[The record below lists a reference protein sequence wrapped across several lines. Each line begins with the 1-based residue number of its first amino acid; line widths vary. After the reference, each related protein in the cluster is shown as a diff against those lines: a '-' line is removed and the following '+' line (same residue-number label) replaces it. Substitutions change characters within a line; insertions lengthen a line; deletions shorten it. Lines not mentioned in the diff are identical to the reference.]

1 MDDLHL
7 ISSPLSSERRLD
19 VVFVHGL
26 GGHPFS
32 TWSSGEEG
40 AASWPHWLAEEF
52 GPQIGVWPL
61 GYTTANPLQR
71 LGVKQWFS
79 RKPNPQ
85 GGAAMPLPI
94 RAVNALERLA
104 QAGIG
109 QRPVCFIAHSLG
121 GLLVKSI
128 LRRAD
133 ATRDT
138 PQWRKLI
145 EHCRG
150 VLFLA
155 TPHQGSV
162 LADLVNVF
170 RIILPT
176 VNTDDLR
183 DNDAN
188 LMELYYWYR
197 DHAAGH
203 NIRTLSYFEAK
214 PCQAG
219 VLVVKPSSADP
230 GVSGPLARPP
240 IPLDR
245 DHLQISK
252 PRDRSDLA
260 YIGSKD
266 LIERILA
273 ESSPAPTPSSTVVVR
288 SFLASENDNA
298 ETVIDFTDLFV
309 CANSRDRR
317 PKHPHVWTQ
326 ELPSRL
332 AAAAATIECLPK
344 PVILATLTHLSIAW
358 HLGSLLHPKRG
369 VPILLR
375 QRSSA
380 SLDALWGQ
388 PGAAAG
394 GRGNLDLRAAGP
406 GGVRGSGPGGL
417 RHAQRPSRCGTR
429 HRRHG
434 ALRAGDSPCAAPQT
448 RLSLH
453 AGWWPCPL
461 AGRHAHQHPAGG
473 RGAEAPWPA
482 SPLPSLPGEPRLPSR
497 PAGRRPGPH
506 HRLRIR
512 QQPPQPPLYAR
523 HGQLT
528 VAIRQG
534 LWLQAT

>member
-7 ISSPLSSERRLD
+7 ISSPLSPERRLD
-19 VVFVHGL
+19 LVFVHGL

-40 AASWPHWLAEEF
+40 SASWPHWLAEEF
-52 GPQIGVWPL
+52 GPQIGVWSL

-79 RKPNPQ
+79 GKPDPQ
-85 GGAAMPLPI
+85 GGAAMPLPN

-133 ATRDT
+133 AARDT

-219 VLVVKPSSADP
+219 VLVVTPSSADP

-298 ETVIDFTDLFV
+298 ETLIDFTDLFV

-317 PKHPHVWTQ
+317 PKHPDVWTQ

-332 AAAAATIECLPK
+332 AAAAATIERLPK

-380 SLDALWGQ
+380 SLDALWDGSQARLPAAGATWTFERRFRGEGGDLALVVSATHNALHDAEHAIGAMGLCVREIHHAQLPNPGSASIQDGGHARWLADTLTSTLREVVVQTRPGRLHLFPACPVAFAFLLGQQADALGPTTVYEFSFNHPSRRYQ
-388 PGAAAG
+388 PGM
-394 GRGNLDLRAAGP
+394 
-406 GGVRGSGPGGL
+406 
-417 RHAQRPSRCGTR
+417 
-429 HRRHG
+429 
-434 ALRAGDSPCAAPQT
+434 
-448 RLSLH
+448 
-453 AGWWPCPL
+453 
-461 AGRHAHQHPAGG
+461 
-473 RGAEAPWPA
+473 A
-482 SPLPSLPGEPRLPSR
+482 S
-497 PAGRRPGPH
+497 
-506 HRLRIR
+506 
-512 QQPPQPPLYAR
+512 
-523 HGQLT
+523 
-528 VAIRQG
+528 
-534 LWLQAT
+534 